1 MAVPKR
7 DLAACHGDLSADL
20 LVKNLPRQFTDNG
33 KESLLQYFGAKHVIS
48 MGTRGKMVRLFPI
61 YETKIQVN
69 VQYSSRLSR
78 FHILLF
84 TFKRNSVYA
93 TFTDSSS
100 AKQV

>member
-7 DLAACHGDLSADL
+7 DLAAYHGDLSADL
-20 LVKNLPRQFTDNG
+20 LVKNLPRQFTDND

-48 MGTRGKMVRLFPI
+48 MGTRGKMVRLLTI

-69 VQYSSRLSR
+69 VQYSRLSR